1 MRDFDFS
8 TNMSETFLILIRTE
22 RDMIINVHNLQK

>member
-1 MRDFDFS
+1 MRGFDIS
-8 TNMSETFLILIRTE
+8 INLSETFLILIRTE